1 MNKRLMITA
10 LIYGILNAFFVILPQ
25 FEENQGIKTQ
35 LESENIIKVVSESSI
50 SRISD
55 LEIISTVDTM
65 INSCNLEKTS
75 YEYAREEQENLQAH
89 IITLSIEGE
98 SRNITEFIKM
108 LSRIK
113 GIQLSELT
121 VTRQENTMMHA
132 DLSLAVIGGK
142 YEKHS

>member
-65 INSCNLEKTS
+65 INSCYLEKTS

-121 VTRQENTMMHA
+121 VTRQENTMHA

>member
-25 FEENQGIKTQ
+25 FVENQGIKTQ

-65 INSCNLEKTS
+65 INSCNLVKTS

-121 VTRQENTMMHA
+121 VTRQENTMHA

>member
-98 SRNITEFIKM
+98 SRNITEFIKI
-108 LSRIK
+108 LSRINV
-113 GIQLSELT
+113 IQLSEHT
-121 VTRQENTMMHA
+121 VTSQENTMHA

>member
-1 MNKRLMITA
+1 MNRRLMLTA

-121 VTRQENTMMHA
+121 VTRQENTMHA

>member
-121 VTRQENTMMHA
+121 VTRQENTMHG

>member
-89 IITLSIEGE
+89 IITLSLEGE

-121 VTRQENTMMHA
+121 VTRQENSMHA

>member
-121 VTRQENTMMHA
+121 VTRQENTMHA
-132 DLSLAVIGGK
+132 DLNLAVIGGK

>member
-10 LIYGILNAFFVILPQ
+10 LIYGIFNAFFVILPQ

-121 VTRQENTMMHA
+121 VTRQENTMHA

>member
-1 MNKRLMITA
+1 MNKRLIITA

-25 FEENQGIKTQ
+25 FEENQNIRTQ
-35 LESENIIKVVSESSI
+35 LESENIIKVVSENSI

-65 INSCNLEKTS
+65 IRDCGLEKTS

-98 SRNITEFIKM
+98 SQEIKAFM
-108 LSRIK
+108 EMISKIK
-113 GIQLSELT
+113 GIQLSEL
-121 VTRQENTMMHA
+121 VLTRQENAMRA

-142 YEKHS
+142 HEKYS

>member
-89 IITLSIEGE
+89 IITLSLEGE

-121 VTRQENTMMHA
+121 VTRQENIMHA

>member
-35 LESENIIKVVSESSI
+35 LESENIIKVVSESLI

-89 IITLSIEGE
+89 IITLSLEGE

-121 VTRQENTMMHA
+121 VTRQENTMHA